1 MEEGAR
7 ALGISLAAYVEEVF
21 LRLDVDSRYRVPEWG
36 VERIQREQLEE
47 TQLELRDSA

>member
-21 LRLDVDSRYRVPEWG
+21 LRLDVDPRYRVPAWG
-36 VERIQREQLEE
+36 VDQIRQEQLEE